1 LNTEGA
7 SGWQIEEMIADKVQ
21 LFQSVVGRYLQ
32 RIDSVDLIV
41 DHTQPADVAHIRE
54 HSRTN
59 RSQIALVNAQQ
70 LQKQIQKKET
80 IN

>member
-1 LNTEGA
+1 
-7 SGWQIEEMIADKVQ
+7 MIADKVQ

-32 RIDSVDLIV
+32 RIDGVDLIV

-70 LQKQIQKKET
+70 LQKQVQKKET